1 MKYYYFV
8 DNNRSRQ
15 GPFPIEELRSHGV
28 TPDTLIWC
36 KGMDKWE
43 KAKEVPEIAFLFI
56 KVKPPVSSID
66 QQTDAPRPSS
76 SEHSELKETKEW
88 DDKKRIGLL
97 ASIVAVMIVGIV
109 VFVVLQSANKEK
121 RIPDEQQTRYE
132 QQMPKQKDQ
141 REIKTDQQIGR
152 VSDETGAQNTNALFP
167 YESYFLGLIGSKG
180 VLAIDNSG
188 EGYCTYNHNGT
199 DLTRN
204 IKVDQY
210 DRSTGRLRINA
221 YDRQG
226 NYVGQ
231 FNGYT
236 KNNNSYVGTFT
247 SKKEGTTM
255 EFNLQVSSQSNN
267 SNNSSGRYVV
277 IDGANLRL
285 RYGPSL
291 SSDTF
296 KWPDG
301 HNRHPNVGE
310 KFKYL
315 GESGDFYKIDFNGN
329 ELWVSKQHTHRE

>member
-15 GPFPIEELRSHGV
+15 GPFPIEELLSHGV

-43 KAKEVPEIAFLFI
+43 KAKEVPEIAILFI
-56 KVKPPVSSID
+56 KVKPPVASIN
-66 QQTDAPRPSS
+66 QQSGVPRPSS
-76 SEHSELKETKEW
+76 SEHTEIIETKERA
-88 DDKKRIGLL
+88 DKKRIG
-97 ASIVAVMIVGIV
+97 IVAGIVGTVIVGIV
-109 VFVVLQSANKEK
+109 VFIVLHSANKEK
-121 RIPDEQQTRYE
+121 RIPYEQQTRYE
-132 QQMPKQKDQ
+132 QQMPKQTDQ
-141 REIKTDQQIGR
+141 REIERNQQER
-152 VSDETGAQNTNALFP
+152 QASDNASPLNTNALFP

-188 EGYCTYNHNGT
+188 GGYCTYNHNGT

-204 IKVDQY
+204 IKVDHY

-231 FNGYT
+231 LNGYT

-247 SKKEGTTM
+247 SKKEGTIM
-255 EFNLQVSSQSNN
+255 EFNLQVSSQSNK

-277 IDGANLRL
+277 IDGSELRL

-310 KFKYL
+310 RFKYL
-315 GESGDFYKIDFNGN
+315 GESGDFYKIDFNGHI
-329 ELWVSKQHTHRE
+329 LWVSKQHTHRE